1 MFIWLFLSC
10 SAILSLTR
18 VCTLFFPPQLFFIFL
33 FFMIWHVVL
42 MQNKTGACGCEC
54 SIFQSVNDS
63 VCVCVCVWMRRREQ
77 FTEVIGSPPVLWLH
91 NIWAGSA
98 VVLHSLNFFFF
109 VRKPENTLGQFEF
122 FLTLHWGSFSPSL
135 FPPLQPA
142 TLMFISLLL
151 HPCQYIYVHTEA
163 KTSPDSGNSWHTLV
177 A

>member
-109 VRKPENTLGQFEF
+109 CAQARKHTGTVWVFLDFTLGF
-122 FLTLHWGSFSPSL
+122 FFPKFVSTIATGYSYVYITAASSL
-135 FPPLQPA
+135 SIHLCTYRGQN
-142 TLMFISLLL
+142 ISRFR
-151 HPCQYIYVHTEA
+151 
-163 KTSPDSGNSWHTLV
+163 
-177 A
+177 